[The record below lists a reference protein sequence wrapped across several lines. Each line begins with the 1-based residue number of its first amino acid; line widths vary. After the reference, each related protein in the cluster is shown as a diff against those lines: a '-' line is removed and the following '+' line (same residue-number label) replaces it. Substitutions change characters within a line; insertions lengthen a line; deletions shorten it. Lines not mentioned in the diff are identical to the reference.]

1 MVGGRD
7 MKIKKIAEDR
17 IIDIVVYGVMLVA
30 ALITIIPFAN
40 VIAKA
45 FSANW
50 AVTAGRVSIWPI
62 GFNLDSFKYVFSENS
77 FWHSMFVSV
86 CVTVVATAS
95 GILITAVTAY
105 PLSKKHLPGIKII
118 LFLFVF
124 TMLFNGGMI
133 PDYLNMKRLG
143 LINTFPVLIL
153 PGLLSVYNMLIIK
166 NYYESLPESIEE
178 SAKIDG
184 ASNPRIFFTI
194 IAPLSIPVLATII
207 LFILVSFW
215 NSYIPPMMYTT
226 DPNLKTLQLY
236 IRDLIAEATTNTSSG
251 GMTNQNWE
259 NISSEGMRSATIV
272 ISVVPML
279 IIYPFL
285 QKYFLKGILIGSVKG

>member
-1 MVGGRD
+1 
-7 MKIKKIAEDR
+7 MKIKKTAEDWFV
-17 IIDIVVYGVMLVA
+17 DIVAYGFMLIA
-30 ALITIIPFAN
+30 TLITVIPFLN
-40 VIAKA
+40 VVSKA
-45 FSANW
+45 FSADW
-50 AVTAGRVSIWPI
+50 AVTAGKVGIWPV
-62 GFNLDSFKYVFSENS
+62 GSNLDSFRYVFSDS
-77 FWHSMFVSV
+77 TFWHSMLISV
-86 CVTVVATAS
+86 LVTAAATVC

-105 PLSKKHLPGIKII
+105 PLSKKHLPGMKFI

-166 NYYESLPESIEE
+166 SYYENLPESIEE
-178 SAKIDG
+178 SARVDG
-184 ASNPRIFFTI
+184 ASNPRIFFSI
-194 IAPLSIPVLATII
+194 IAPLSVPVFATIV

-226 DPNLKTLQLY
+226 KPELKTLQLY
-236 IRDLIAEATTNTSSG
+236 IRDLIIEATSDTSRSS
-251 GMTNQNWE
+251 MTTQNWD

-272 ISVVPML
+272 ISIVPML

>member
-1 MVGGRD
+1 
-7 MKIKKIAEDR
+7 MKIKKTAEDWVV
-17 IIDIVVYGVMLVA
+17 DIVAYGFMLIA
-30 ALITIIPFAN
+30 TLITVIPFLN
-40 VIAKA
+40 VISKA

-50 AVTAGRVSIWPI
+50 AVTAGKVGVWPI
-62 GFNLDSFKYVFSENS
+62 GFNMDSFKYVFADGT
-77 FWHSMFVSV
+77 FWHSMLVSV
-86 CVTVVATAS
+86 SVTVVATIC

-105 PLSKKHLPGIKII
+105 PLSKKHLPGMKII

-124 TMLFNGGMI
+124 TMLFNGGMV

-178 SAKIDG
+178 SARIDG
-184 ASNPRIFFTI
+184 ASNPRIFFSI
-194 IAPLSIPVLATII
+194 IAPLSIPVFATIV

-226 DPNLKTLQLY
+226 KPELKTLQLY
-236 IRDLIAEATTNTSSG
+236 IRDLIMEATSNTGTS
-251 GMTNQNWE
+251 GMTTQNWD